1 MLPVGLINWWP
12 LNGSLEDYIGKNDL
26 VATTGFSSSDAGKIG
41 RCYTAS
47 TNSASAQSKNSIM
60 TEGNFSLCCWFKLTD
75 VSQNPTAIVT
85 FHDHNATSNIGI
97 NLGDN
102 KLAVSIGYT
111 DGSREWNAR
120 KGTTTISANVWYH
133 AAVTYNHNTKQ
144 VSLYLNG
151 VREYTGTLTKTV
163 KFTSTKLSVN
173 WWSTGYSGGY
183 FTTGFYNDIRVYNH
197 ELSYKEVKEI
207 AKAKMIHYAC
217 NESFNSKVRDNSGF
231 RYHASLASGASP
243 TLTNADSGTGSSSFL
258 FANGSKQSNG
268 LYQHFMS
275 DTTIRIPEQGT
286 LSYWIKYSGTEN
298 ADNKYAVGFLN
309 FCSMNNS
316 GALGM
321 IYYKDASNHTTTTAN
336 QSLRD
341 GKWHMHTISW
351 NKSTKAFKNYLD
363 GTLLQSATVTDFT
376 HAGTF
381 KNFIVG
387 SAWTT
392 SYGGHSGYLDD
403 IRVYATV
410 LSDTDVKDLYQTKG
424 SVAKNG
430 KLFVNEIMETSTAN
444 MVTKSAYSANWTR
457 IFYHNNKAGTV
468 VFGSDKKELY
478 RCNTTDKKSDLWA
491 LERFRDK
498 DGNFELLLEYEGI
511 DGYNRWK
518 QTSNFV
524 ETTAITGYTAVACS
538 WTSSGWGGLALSQDG
553 GSTWIDGSPNSGAS
567 SWWYAIGCKTG
578 YNGGIPGPNG
588 TIATAGVSIWVRTDN
603 VPAAGVNKKGIL
615 KTNEINEVDNLSM
628 KTKTELNANWVRLF
642 YHNSKDGTV
651 LFSADK
657 NEFLKC
663 NTGDKISDLWALE
676 QFRGKDGKFE
686 LLLQYQNTEGYNRW
700 KQTSN
705 FTKTTAIEGYEAVQ
719 CSWTSQN
726 WGGLALSSTTNT
738 WVDGSP
744 GAGTWYYAI
753 GARVAYSGGMPDAAD
768 PAETGWVEIW
778 VRCDDINLFRIIKG
792 GKCKATEF
800 IEI

>member
-1 MLPVGLINWWP
+1 MGLTNWWP
-12 LNGSLEDYIGKNDL
+12 LNGSLEDYIGKNNL
-26 VATTGFSSSDAGKIG
+26 VATTGFSSNDAGKIG

-47 TNSASAQSKNSIM
+47 AKTASAQSTNPIM
-60 TEGNFSLCCWFKLTD
+60 TEGSFSLCCWFKLTD

-85 FHDHNATSNIGI
+85 FHDHTATSNIGI

-173 WWSTGYSGGY
+173 WWSTSYSGGY

-207 AKAKMIHYAC
+207 AKAKMIHYTC
-217 NESFNSKVRDNSGF
+217 NVSANSKVRDSSGF

-243 TLTNADSGTGSSSFL
+243 TLTSADSGVGSSSFL

-268 LYQHFMS
+268 LYQHIIS
-275 DTTIRIPEQGT
+275 DTTIRIPDQGT

-298 ADNKYAVGFLN
+298 GDNKYAVGFLN

-321 IYYKDASNHTTTTAN
+321 IYYKDASNYTTTATN

-341 GKWHMHTISW
+341 SKWHMHTISW
-351 NKSTKAFKNYLD
+351 DKSTKAFKNYLD

-381 KNFIVG
+381 KSFIVG

-410 LSDTDVKDLYQTKG
+410 LSDADVKDLYQTKG
-424 SVAKNG
+424 SVSKDG
-430 KLFVNEIMETSTAN
+430 KLFVNEIVENTNGKLTYDEVSVGGLSNVTMTKAKSTTMPNGAIVSNTATTAGQFRISLPKAKLTASTN
-444 MVTKSAYSANWTR
+444 MVFSFNYRFIKGSTLTPTDWCDGSITIKNSNGCMQCQGNRSSYDDTYRFIDFNISADTSIEMWNFKLY
-457 IFYHNNKAGTV
+457 AGTV
-468 VFGSDKKELY
+468 A
-478 RCNTTDKKSDLWA
+478 N
-491 LERFRDK
+491 
-498 DGNFELLLEYEGI
+498 
-511 DGYNRWK
+511 
-518 QTSNFV
+518 
-524 ETTAITGYTAVACS
+524 
-538 WTSSGWGGLALSQDG
+538 
-553 GSTWIDGSPNSGAS
+553 
-567 SWWYAIGCKTG
+567 CKT
-578 YNGGIPGPNG
+578 
-588 TIATAGVSIWVRTDN
+588 N
-603 VPAAGVNKKGIL
+603 VTKKGIL
-615 KTNEINEVDNLSM
+615 YTEEIVEVESCSM
-628 KTKTELNANWVRLF
+628 KTKTELDANWVRLF
-642 YHNSKDGTV
+642 YHNSKAGTV
-651 LFSADK
+651 LFSTDK
-657 NEFLKC
+657 NEFLRC

-686 LLLQYQNTEGYNRW
+686 LLLQYQNSTGYNRW
-700 KQTSN
+700 KQSSN
-705 FTKTTAIEGYEAVQ
+705 FTKETTISGYEAVAV
-719 CSWTSQN
+719 SWTSQN
-726 WGGLALSSTTNT
+726 WGGLALSSTPNNT

-753 GARVAYSGGMPDAAD
+753 GPVVAYQGGMPNPSAV
-768 PAETGWVEIW
+768 ETGWVEIW
-778 VRCDDINLFRIIKG
+778 VRCDDINLFRMIKN

>member
-1 MLPVGLINWWP
+1 MGLKHWWP
-12 LNGSLEDYIGKNDL
+12 LNGSLEDYVGKNNL
-26 VATTGFSSSDAGKIG
+26 VASGAFNSNDNGKIG
-41 RCYTAS
+41 KCY
-47 TNSASAQSKNSIM
+47 NASATSAYAQSTTAIYL
-60 TEGNFSLCCWFKLTD
+60 EGNLSLCFWFKVTAYSD
-75 VSQNPTAIVT
+75 SPTALIT
-85 FHDHNATSNIGI
+85 LHEHGSTSNMGL
-97 NLGDN
+97 NLAGD
-102 KLAVSIGYT
+102 KLTMSIGYT
-111 DGSREWNAR
+111 DGTREWNG
-120 KGTTTISANVWYH
+120 KNSTTTISLNTWYH
-133 AAVTYNHNTKQ
+133 GALTFDRTSNR
-144 VSLYLNG
+144 VSLYVNG
-151 VREYTGTLTKTV
+151 VREYTGTLSKTV
-163 KFTSTKLSVN
+163 KFTARKLSVN
-173 WWSTGYSGGY
+173 RWSTEYSGY
-183 FTTGFYNDIRVYNH
+183 ATTGFYNDIRLYDH

-207 AKAKMIHYAC
+207 AKAKMIHYTC
-217 NESFNSKVRDNSGF
+217 NASANSKVRDSSGF

-243 TLTNADSGTGSSSFL
+243 TLTSADSGVGSSSFL
-258 FANGSKQSNG
+258 FENGSKQSNG
-268 LYQHFMS
+268 LYQHFIS
-275 DTTIRIPEQGT
+275 DTTIRIPDQGT

-298 ADNKYAVGFLN
+298 SDNKYAVGFAN

-321 IYYKDASNHTTTTAN
+321 IYYKDASNYTTTSAN

-341 GKWHMHTISW
+341 SKWHMHTISW
-351 NKSTKAFKNYLD
+351 DKSTKAFKNYLD

-381 KNFIVG
+381 KQFIVG

-410 LSDTDVKDLYQTKG
+410 LSDTDVKELYQTKG

-468 VFGSDKKELY
+468 IFGSDKKELY
-478 RCNTTDKKSDLWA
+478 RCNTADKKSDLWA

-538 WTSSGWGGLALSQDG
+538 WTSNGWGGLALSQDG

-642 YHNSKDGTV
+642 YHNIQSGTV
-651 LFSADK
+651 LFSNDK

-663 NTGDKISDLWALE
+663 NDGGNKISDLWALE

-686 LLLQYQNTEGYNRW
+686 LLLQYQSGGTAYNRW
-700 KQTSN
+700 KQSSN
-705 FTKTTAIEGYEAVQ
+705 FTKETIAGYEAVA
-719 CSWTSQN
+719 CSWTQSY
-726 WGGLALSSTTNT
+726 WGGLEPDTSGNT
-738 WVDGSP
+738 WVDGSVNHNN
-744 GAGTWYYAI
+744 WYYSI
-753 GARVAYSGGMPDAAD
+753 GSKKNYSSGGMPSWTECEA
-768 PAETGWVEIW
+768 GWVEIW
-778 VRCDDINLFRIIKG
+778 VRCDDINLFRMIKG

>member
-12 LNGSLEDYIGKNDL
+12 LNGSLEDYIGKNNL
-26 VATTGFSSSDAGKIG
+26 VATTGFNSNDAGKIG

-47 TNSASAQSKNSIM
+47 TKTASAQSKNSIM
-60 TEGNFSLCCWFKLTD
+60 TEGSFSLCCWFKLTD
-75 VSQNPTAIVT
+75 VSQDPTAIVT
-85 FHDHNATSNIGI
+85 FHDHTATSNIGI
-97 NLGDN
+97 NLGSK

-111 DGSREWNAR
+111 DGSREWNDR

-151 VREYTGTLTKTV
+151 VREYTGALTKTV

-173 WWSTGYSGGY
+173 WWSTSYSGGY

-298 ADNKYAVGFLN
+298 GDNKYAVGFLN

-363 GTLLQSATVTDFT
+363 GTLLQSTTVTDFT

-424 SVAKNG
+424 SVSKNG
-430 KLFVNEIMETSTAN
+430 KLFVNEIVEITSGRLTYDEVSVSGLSNATMTKAKSTTIPNGAVVSNTATTAGQFRITLPKAKFTAN
-444 MVTKSAYSANWTR
+444 TNMVFSFNYRFIKGSTLTPTDWCDGTITVKNSNGCMQCQGTRSSYDDTYRFIDFNISASTSIEMWNFKLY
-457 IFYHNNKAGTV
+457 AGTV
-468 VFGSDKKELY
+468 AD
-478 RCNTTDKKSDLWA
+478 
-491 LERFRDK
+491 
-498 DGNFELLLEYEGI
+498 
-511 DGYNRWK
+511 
-518 QTSNFV
+518 
-524 ETTAITGYTAVACS
+524 
-538 WTSSGWGGLALSQDG
+538 
-553 GSTWIDGSPNSGAS
+553 
-567 SWWYAIGCKTG
+567 CKT
-578 YNGGIPGPNG
+578 NI
-588 TIATAGVSIWVRTDN
+588 T
-603 VPAAGVNKKGIL
+603 KKGVMH
-615 KTNEINEVDNLSM
+615 TEEIIEVDNTSM
-628 KTKTELNANWVRLF
+628 KTKTELSANWVRLF
-642 YHNSKDGTV
+642 YHNSNKGTV

-657 NEFLKC
+657 NEFLRC
-663 NTGDKISDLWALE
+663 NAVDKISDLWALE

-686 LLLQYQNTEGYNRW
+686 LLLQYQNSTGYNRW

-705 FTKTTAIEGYEAVQ
+705 FTKETTISGYEAVAV
-719 CSWTSQN
+719 SWTSQS
-726 WGGLALSSTTNT
+726 WGGLALSSTPANT

-744 GAGTWYYAI
+744 GASTWYYAI
-753 GARVAYSGGMPDAAD
+753 GPKAAYQGGMPNENTV
-768 PAETGWVEIW
+768 ETGWVEIW
-778 VRCDDINLFRIIKG
+778 VRCDDINLFRMIKN

>member
-1 MLPVGLINWWP
+1 MGLINWWP
-12 LNGSLEDYIGKNDL
+12 LNGSLEDYIGKNNL
-26 VATTGFSSSDAGKIG
+26 VATTGFNSNDAGKIG

-47 TNSASAQSKNSIM
+47 TKTASAQSKNSIM
-60 TEGNFSLCCWFKLTD
+60 TEGSFSLCCWFKLTD

-85 FHDHNATSNIGI
+85 FHDHTATSNIGI

-111 DGSREWNAR
+111 DGSREWNSR

-173 WWSTGYSGGY
+173 WWSTSYDGGY
-183 FTTGFYNDIRVYNH
+183 FSTGFYNDIRVYDH

-243 TLTNADSGTGSSSFL
+243 TLTNEDSGTGSSSFL

-316 GALGM
+316 DALGM
-321 IYYKDASNHTTTTAN
+321 IYYKDASNYTTTSAN

-363 GTLLQSATVTDFT
+363 GTLLQSTTVTDFT

-424 SVAKNG
+424 SVSKNG
-430 KLFVNEIMETSTAN
+430 KLFANEVCEITLAN
-444 MVTKSAYSANWTR
+444 MTTKTAYSASWVR
-457 IFYHNNKAGTV
+457 IFYHNNNGGTQL
-468 VFGSDKKELY
+468 FGNDKNQFL
-478 RCNTTDKKSDLWA
+478 RCNDTYRKSDLWA
-491 LERFRDK
+491 LDYFRGT
-498 DGNFELLLEYEGI
+498 DGKFEFLLEAESTT
-511 DGYNRWK
+511 GYNRWK
-518 QTSNFV
+518 QSTNFTKTTS
-524 ETTAITGYTAVACS
+524 ISGYEAVQIS
-538 WTSSGWGGLALSQDG
+538 WSDNSWGGLALSQDS
-553 GSTWIDGSPNSGAS
+553 GSTWVDGSPNSGSS
-567 SWWYAIGCKTG
+567 SWWYAIGCKTA
-578 YNGGIPGPNG
+578 YQGGIPGPG
-588 TIATAGVSIWVRTDN
+588 AIETKGFSLWVRYDN
-603 VPAAGVNKKGIL
+603 IPAVNVNKKGIL
-615 KTNEINEVDNLSM
+615 FAAEINEVDNTSM

-642 YHNSKDGTV
+642 YHNNVGGTV
-651 LFSADK
+651 LFGNDK

-663 NTGDKISDLWALE
+663 NDGGNKISDLWALE

-686 LLLQYQNTEGYNRW
+686 LLLQYQSGGTSYNRW
-700 KQTSN
+700 KQSSN
-705 FTKTTAIEGYEAVQ
+705 FTKEAIAGYEAIS
-719 CSWTSQN
+719 CSWTDRY
-726 WGGLALSSTTNT
+726 WGGLEYDGTSNT
-738 WVDGSP
+738 WVTGSVNHDN
-744 GAGTWYYAI
+744 WYYAI
-753 GARVAYSGGMPDAAD
+753 GAKLKYKEGIPSFQEYED
-768 PAETGWVEIW
+768 GWVEIW

-800 IEI
+800 IEV